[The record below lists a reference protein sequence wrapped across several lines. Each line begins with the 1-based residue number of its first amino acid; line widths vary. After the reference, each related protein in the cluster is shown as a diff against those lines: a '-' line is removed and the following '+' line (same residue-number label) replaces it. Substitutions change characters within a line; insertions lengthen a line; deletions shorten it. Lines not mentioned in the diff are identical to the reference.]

1 MNNTIYSDCV
11 TYDYDAERRHREV
24 IDAIQSCGVI
34 PSSIIINDF
43 TFYFRELHVLD
54 IGERNLLTEKIEKE
68 FDIKVDNT
76 SGDLDYEII
85 TPKKKYDI
93 IVCSHVIEHL
103 MNPLLFLENAKKLL
117 ADNGRMIIAYPIRFI
132 KYEKHFHE
140 IPERDMRI
148 MLDKAGFEVVRW
160 ETYKTD
166 HPFPLGIRPILR
178 ILFDKNFVL
187 VVKKLNNKQK
197 E

>member
-1 MNNTIYSDCV
+1 MNSTIYTNCV

-24 IDAIQSCGVI
+24 IDIFASLLFKH
-34 PSSIIINDF
+34 P
-43 TFYFRELHVLD
+43 VLD
-54 IGERNLLTEKIEKE
+54 IGKRNLLTEKIEKE
-68 FDIKVDNT
+68 FYVKVDNT
-76 SGDLDYEII
+76 EGDLDYEII
-85 TPKKKYDI
+85 APKKKYKVI
-93 IVCSHVIEHL
+93 ICSHVIEHL

-140 IPERDMRI
+140 IPEKDMRI

-166 HPFPLGIRPILR
+166 HSFPLGIRPILR

-187 VVKKLNNKQK
+187 VVKKKIVNLIP
-197 E
+197 